1 MEMDDRSTRILLEA
15 LRFFQADAEQISKQG
30 KFIMAAIDNL
40 NTNVAA
46 LEADIKSLLAVPPA
60 GVPEAAVQAAADA
73 VAAID
78 SQVKAVLAPV
88 VLPTPPAA

>member
-1 MEMDDRSTRILLEA
+1 MEMSERDVGILLDA
-15 LRFFQADAEQISKQG
+15 LKFFQADAEQISKQG

-46 LEADIKSLLAVPPA
+46 LAADVKSLLAVPA
-60 GVPEAAVQAAADA
+60 GVPEAEVQAAADA

-78 SQVKAVLAPV
+78 AEVKAVLPPAV
-88 VLPTPPAA
+88 VPPAA

>member
-15 LRFFQADAEQISKQG
+15 LKFFQEDAEQISKQG

-46 LEADIKSLLAVPPA
+46 LAADVKSLLAVPA
-60 GVPEAAVQAAADA
+60 GVPEAEVQAAADA

-78 SQVKAVLAPV
+78 AQVKAVQAV
-88 VLPTPPAA
+88 VVPPPPSA